1 MENTE
6 MVLPEPTM
14 LPQKT
19 ESEQI
24 AELLSV
30 MQGMAQMIRATHDR
44 MAALEAQVRQLTKVT
59 PAQATSINK
68 AVRQRAEALCREYGA
83 SGCERQ
89 VADRIRRA
97 IKLGSGASN
106 VREIP
111 ACEYKVTMNQ
121 VSMWDDY
128 KVIRDIKT
136 KAREQKG

>member
-6 MVLPEPTM
+6 MVLPESTM

-83 SGCERQ
+83 TGCERQ

>member
-106 VREIP
+106 MREIP

-128 KVIRDIKT
+128 KIIRDIKT